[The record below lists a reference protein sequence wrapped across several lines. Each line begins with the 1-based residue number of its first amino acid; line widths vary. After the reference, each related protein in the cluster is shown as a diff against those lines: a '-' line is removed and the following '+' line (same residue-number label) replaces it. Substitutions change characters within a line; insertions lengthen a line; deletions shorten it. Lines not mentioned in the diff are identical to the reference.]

1 MSTATAFSRPMTH
14 ERSPHDTRSVV
25 AELDNIFRLNSFP
38 GQAKP
43 QPSSSDP
50 RRVSQADLDAALEML
65 GRAGKAMDI
74 LQTRY
79 HQVEH
84 YARDVADR
92 AERDLAT
99 AYGHAKDWE
108 ARAAGTESKLDEMK
122 TRVAEAERRLEQ
134 AERRA
139 HLADVRAEAA
149 ERGAREAREWLECF
163 YEKIVASFDTRPTL
177 KSVTA

>member
-14 ERSPHDTRSVV
+14 ERGPHDTRSVV

-38 GQAKP
+38 GQAP
-43 QPSSSDP
+43 QSADP

-99 AYGHAKDWE
+99 AYSHAKDWE
-108 ARAAGTESKLDEMK
+108 ARASGTESKLDEMRTK
-122 TRVAEAERRLEQ
+122 IAETERRLEQ

-177 KSVTA
+177 KSVAA